1 MSTSKAAIVDSIN
14 KTHLRGLPSRIRTS
28 DPVQRLKKIRD
39 MASALVEET
48 ASLQHENK
56 MAEASAAAESANLE
70 SGINFFDVVRSFEIR
85 LIERAMELAGGNQSR
100 AAKMLGLNTTTLN
113 YKIKTYQ
120 LL

>member
-1 MSTSKAAIVDSIN
+1 MSTSKAAIVESIN
-14 KTHLRGLPSRIRTS
+14 KTHLRGLPSRVRPAN
-28 DPVQRLKKIRD
+28 PVQRLKKIRD
-39 MASALVEET
+39 MASALLEET
-48 ASLQHENK
+48 ASLQHENR
-56 MAEASAAAESANLE
+56 MAQAAAAVESVNLE
-70 SGINFFDVVRSFEIR
+70 SGIDFFDEVRSFEIR